1 MPLDERIEQAFQSS
15 EPFQQLRSLVL
26 KLLDEGHDRSSV
38 VERFEEAR
46 QHFRKA
52 DRESEE
58 DVVMDVLDC
67 LVGWCSPQMRL
78 PVAQD
83 SSDR

>member
-15 EPFQQLRSLVL
+15 EPFQQLRSLAIQ
-26 KLLDEGHDRSSV
+26 LLDQGYDRSSV
-38 VERFEEAR
+38 IERFKEAR
-46 QHFRKA
+46 QQLREV

-67 LVGWCSPQMRL
+67 LVGWCSPQMRI
-78 PVAQD
+78 PATED
-83 SSDR
+83 GSDR